1 MAGRLEGKVGL
12 ITGAARGQGAAEAEL
27 FVREGARLVITD
39 VLEEPL
45 AKLAAEL
52 SSGGYEVEARRLDV
66 QEEDQWSEAVERVES
81 RFGRLDILIN
91 NAGIADPA
99 GVEATSRERWDQI
112 IAVNQTGVWLGMK
125 AAVPAMRRAGGGSII
140 NISSIYG
147 IVGSGTSAAYHGTK
161 GAVRLLSKTAAI
173 EFAGDAIRVNSIHP
187 GFIDTDMVREAVP
200 EEMKDQIEPLIATT
214 VPLARMGVSLDI
226 AYGALYLASNESVY
240 VTGSE
245 LVIDGGVTAR

>member
-39 VLEEPL
+39 VLDEPL
-45 AKLAAEL
+45 QKLADEL
-52 SSGGYEVEARRLDV
+52 SSGGYEVEALRLDV
-66 QEEDQWSEAVERVES
+66 QEEDHWSDAVAAAES
-81 RFGRLDILIN
+81 RFGRLDFLIN

-99 GVEATSRERWDQI
+99 GVEATTRERWDQI

-125 AAVPAMRRAGGGSII
+125 AALPAMRRGGGGSII

-147 IVGSGTSAAYHGTK
+147 IIGSGTSAAYHGTK
-161 GAVRLLSKTAAI
+161 GAVRLLTKTAAL
-173 EFAGDAIRVNSIHP
+173 EYAAEGIRINSIHP
-187 GFIDTDMVREAVP
+187 GFIDTDMVKEAIP
-200 EEMKDQIEPLIATT
+200 EEMKDQVGPLIAEM
-214 VPLARMGVSLDI
+214 VPLARLGESLDI
-226 AYGALYLASNESVY
+226 AYGALYLASDESTY